1 VPGFEA
7 VLEEAGDDGVGLYLL
22 CDVKRPGAVVRGWS
36 AGMGGVMR
44 VYFDGAAEPVF
55 EGAGYDFMA
64 RRSRIF
70 LEKAGLDVDCGDA
83 FIQQDADYFPMPFAK
98 GLRVT
103 CEGKLQE
110 LHFYHLQVRVFEP
123 GVAVKTFDP
132 ATDMAAYVDKIYRAV
147 NRLTHPSDIYPGE
160 PTALQ
165 GTIGPGVTWECP
177 ALPAGPAAVTELSLK
192 LRAVDLDAAL
202 RGTLLRI
209 AFDGASKAQ
218 VEAPAGD
225 FFGVGPGVHP
235 FDSMPFSVA
244 PDGTMTCRFVMPY
257 AQSCKIWLFNTT
269 DAAVDVEGQAVVS
282 PWEWDDRSLFFRAKW
297 RVDHDLDVD
306 RPFDLPFVFL
316 RGTGRFV
323 GVSVQIMN
331 PTSVPTPAGNWWGE
345 GDEKVYV
352 DDEPVPCAFGTG
364 SEDYFNYS
372 WSRPDLFDHPYC
384 GQPLD
389 SGPGNAG
396 YVTNYRWQLMDAIPF
411 DKVFAFYME
420 LYHHYPF
427 PGISYGRT
435 AYLYTRPG
443 AIDDHRRLLRSD
455 LKVPPI
461 PPREPAA
468 VGAAGNSVFHHF
480 DALKLEMGGKSVVGL
495 SPVGPSGGRMVLWN
509 PEAGATLTARFPVDK
524 AGEFA
529 VNIVAAHRPDGGT
542 VRVLL
547 DGETVKVRNL
557 GGAAFGRRDSEELPL
572 KSHFAER
579 RLSTAFHSRK
589 LEAGEHTLTIEC
601 REPGSFGFDYLW
613 VKRVGD

>member
-1 VPGFEA
+1 V
-7 VLEEAGDDGVGLYLL
+7 
-22 CDVKRPGAVVRGWS
+22 
-36 AGMGGVMR
+36 
-44 VYFDGAAEPVF
+44 
-55 EGAGYDFMA
+55 
-64 RRSRIF
+64 
-70 LEKAGLDVDCGDA
+70 
-83 FIQQDADYFPMPFAK
+83 PFAK

-103 CEGKLQE
+103 WEGKLQE
-110 LHFYHLQVRVFEP
+110 LHFYHLQVRVYEP
-123 GVAVKTFDP
+123 GVPIETFDP
-132 ATDMAAYVDKIYRAV
+132 AADMAAFMDKIHRTV
-147 NRLTHPSDIYPGE
+147 DRLTSPSNIHVGE
-160 PTALQ
+160 PAAIEAR
-165 GTIGPGVTWECP
+165 IGPGATWEAP
-177 ALPAGPAAVTELSLK
+177 TLPAGPAAVTELSLR
-192 LRAVDLDAAL
+192 LRAVDLEAAL

-209 AFDGASKAQ
+209 AFDGASKPQ

-257 AQSCKIWLFNTT
+257 ARSCKLWLFNTT
-269 DAAVDVEGQAVVS
+269 GAEVRVDGHCTIS
-282 PWEWDDRSLFFRAKW
+282 PWAWDERSLCFRAKW

-306 RPFDLPFVFL
+306 RPFDIPFVFL
-316 RGTGRFV
+316 RGRGRFV

-345 GDEKVYV
+345 GDEKVFI
-352 DDEPVPCAFGTG
+352 DDEPMTCAFGTG

-396 YVTNYRWQLMDAIPF
+396 YVTNYRWQFMDSIPF
-411 DKVFAFYME
+411 EKLFAFYME
-420 LYHHYPF
+420 LWHHYPY
-427 PGISYGRT
+427 PGISYGRA

-443 AIDDHRRLLRSD
+443 AIDDHRRLLRND
-455 LKVPPI
+455 LDVPPI

-480 DALKLEMGGKSVVGL
+480 DRLQLETKGKSTMAL
-495 SPVGPSGGRMVLWN
+495 APVGPSGGSMVLWN
-509 PEAGATLTARFPVDK
+509 PEAGAALGARFPVDRD
-524 AGEFA
+524 GEFA

-547 DGETVKVRNL
+547 DGEVLKVRNL
-557 GGAAFGRRDSEELPL
+557 GGAAFGQRDSEELPL
-572 KSHFAER
+572 MSRYVER
-579 RLSTAFHSRK
+579 RLSTAFHARK
-589 LEAGEHTLTIEC
+589 LTAGEHTLTFEC
-601 REPGSFGFDYLW
+601 SEPGAFGFDTIW